1 MNNTPATGIQL
12 NLYQAYLATL
22 TDILKDQILLDFTT
36 RLTSLRHCLNLIEDT
51 LPDLYNNIRVII
63 IYIKAIHDTQEAPNR
78 DLFFLMLQAT
88 FGSMVAVL
96 RWHRHDKNARMT
108 RLNSTCRTS
117 LSAMPVAYRLI
128 SRLTQSII
136 GINLDREARPQ
147 STIL

>member
-1 MNNTPATGIQL
+1 MNTIPATGIQL

-22 TDILKDQILLDFTT
+22 TDILKDHTLMDFTT
-36 RLTSLRHCLNLIEDT
+36 RLTSLRQCLNLLEDT
-51 LPDLYNNIRVII
+51 LPEVYNNIRVII
-63 IYIKAIHDTQEAPNR
+63 IYIKAIHDTQRASNR

-108 RLNSTCRTS
+108 RLISTCRTS

-147 STIL
+147 GTIL